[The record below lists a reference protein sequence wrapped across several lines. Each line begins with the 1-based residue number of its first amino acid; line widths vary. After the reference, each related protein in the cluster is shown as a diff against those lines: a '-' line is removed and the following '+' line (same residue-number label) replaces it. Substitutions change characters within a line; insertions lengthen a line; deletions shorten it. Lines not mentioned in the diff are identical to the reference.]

1 MKQYDLPALANASGK
16 DLIEFIGENQKVIG
30 EVTGHIANLERLKG
44 TSQSHAL
51 GYREYLPDE
60 VAIEDMSAHLSKKG
74 YQISLESLSTVLLV
88 AAAAAVVAGIGIIA
102 YKLMRA
108 SMSKEPKS
116 VKMLDKQKVVQQM
129 AVQMFN
135 IQFTGCKPDTQSKLK
150 ERFLHDTIREI
161 SQGYSDADILNK
173 TFNLYVASELVTA
186 GTPYYSAIA
195 LRKGDSAVFVYAANA
210 YLAGVKESLEAFR
223 REFLDVIAN
232 SPDITDSQMV
242 NLIKDLKWDKLEGSA
257 SAGVGGLMSWAR
269 LNGVPASNTLEDTL
283 ALARDTLG
291 APINATQ
298 AREFNNEAAPVMV
311 AERSYADIWK
321 LLSELKA
328 TSKYIEGAKSNF
340 VTGEKRSQ
348 QVVDMFR
355 EQVARAVQLVDSIG
369 VVEALARLESDSIVK
384 MLKANTNA
392 SKSMLNAIQDVI
404 DKLEDKE
411 EAKELQD
418 TLKEIAKLSAKALSM
433 KVENL
438 AEDRMHLGEIMALE
452 GRSPVLDFLK
462 VIGIAL
468 LIGLAVHAFG
478 ALLMSM
484 MGLASFSAGFKGGL
498 SYMDKY
504 GKQITT
510 TEAAKLVA
518 ARAKERELSQF
529 GVDVLS
535 KGTKPPFNLSGTTPL
550 IAFEEM
556 RGGIKNALS
565 SFSSDLRFT
574 NDAERDSELMI
585 KASSRSI
592 VTLNKTSAS
601 IIGRLKEMGVGVSLE
616 DPTKE
621 EAVNN
626 LRAAQDTFRDKWF
639 TGGSN
644 VDYGK
649 LERGIES
656 AYWATVNKDTPDKI
670 TSYGEQIIKDL
681 QNFGQHFRNV
691 SKEKLAS
698 LSDEAREAHRGFMQS
713 MAYCAAVAGVME
725 VLMKEAVG
733 DHFRAISCVRE
744 VLKMRGESMDDI
756 DDGLDDTEQLV
767 DFQDPIDDMW
777 PAVEGASE
785 FNAEDQGDMALESW
799 GQVARTGFMVVGVLA
814 LMGIGG
820 ILLKRMSESK
830 TPPKASKE
838 TFTKVAA
845 GQAACSE
852 VGKMADNMQQS
863 VKALAEDVE
872 QSAKMSKWKEQK
884 APIREVIG
892 REGAA
897 TTGRAD
903 TAAEPAAETSQVV
916 VSKDIEA
923 ELDKAM
929 ATLEELKQEPYI
941 HRLVA
946 ELKSTKSSLMVWGF
960 SMMGPNDAF
969 KGSANHIQEI
979 LKPALELVREG
990 IIVIRTHANRMAL
1003 AADPVAYAEQHYD
1016 EIVALLE
1023 KVSGNSSIEG
1033 IQQLT
1038 DKLDKQIDE
1047 SLTVPNAEQE
1057 ASMVNRYNEKAMSD
1071 ASGPYEKMHDS
1082 IVDLLD
1088 EVDEVIKHAESSTGS
1103 RLKAKLDSLRGQN
1116 NKASSLLLRIDE
1128 FRPLFTANS
1137 RALRM
1142 VWDFGTRL
1150 VDGVNRSLA
1159 IHRGVQRGVA
1169 RQMKD
1174 ITDRV
1179 DAATRSAK
1187 AVHPDMDLEAR
1198 WDAAEKKMKGILK
1211 TMDDAGL

>member
-1 MKQYDLPALANASGK
+1 MKQYDLPALANATGK

-74 YQISLESLSTVLLV
+74 YQISLESLATVLLV
-88 AAAAAVVAGIGIIA
+88 AASAAVVAGIGIIA

-135 IQFTGCKPDTQSKLK
+135 IQFTGCKPETQARLK

-195 LRKGDSAVFVYAANA
+195 LRKGDSAVFVYAANT

-223 REFLDVIAN
+223 REFLDVIAKA
-232 SPDITDSQMV
+232 PDITDPQMV
-242 NLIKDLKWDKLEGSA
+242 NLIKDLKWDKFEGSA
-257 SAGVGGLMSWAR
+257 AAGVGGMMAWAR

-298 AREFNNEAAPVMV
+298 AREFNNEASPVMV
-311 AERSYADIWK
+311 AERPYSDIWK

-328 TSKYIEGAKSNF
+328 TSKYIEGAKNNF
-340 VTGEKRSQ
+340 VSGEKRSQ

-355 EQVARAVQLVDSIG
+355 EQAARAVQIVDSIG

-384 MLKANTNA
+384 MLKANSNA

-404 DKLEDKE
+404 DKLDDKE

-418 TLKEIAKLSAKALSM
+418 TLKEITKLSAKALSM

-498 SYMDKY
+498 NYMDKY

-510 TEAAKLVA
+510 AEAAKLVA
-518 ARAKERELSQF
+518 TRAKERELSQF

-535 KGTKPPFNLSGTTPL
+535 KGTKPPFNLSGMTPL
-550 IAFEEM
+550 LAFEEM
-556 RGGIKNALS
+556 RGGIQRALS

-585 KASSRSI
+585 KASSRSV

-670 TSYGEQIIKDL
+670 TGYGEQIIKDL

-725 VLMKEAVG
+725 VLMKEAIG

-777 PAVEGASE
+777 PAVEGTSE

-799 GQVARTGFMVVGVLA
+799 GRFARTGAMVVGALI

-820 ILLKRMSESK
+820 MIIKNMMTNKS
-830 TPPKASKE
+830 PPKASKD
-838 TFTKVAA
+838 TFDKVGK
-845 GQAACSE
+845 GQAACSK
-852 VGKMADNMQQS
+852 VADMADGMQKSMNQ
-863 VKALAEDVE
+863 LADDVE
-872 QSAKMSKWKEQK
+872 AAAKLNAWKAQSAST
-884 APIREVIG
+884 RETIG
-892 REGAA
+892 REDKGTSRTPEAA
-897 TTGRAD
+897 KPNPESPVAQKAAEVQVIRVDMARELKEMQSTSYMGMLIAELIRRNSG
-903 TAAEPAAETSQVV
+903 TAAWGLTLRGFDESYKQAHGLLNGIF
-916 VSKDIEA
+916 KDMIP
-923 ELDKAM
+923 M
-929 ATLEELKQEPYI
+929 MEESIDDVMRQAIK
-941 HRLVA
+941 
-946 ELKSTKSSLMVWGF
+946 MVQA
-960 SMMGPNDAF
+960 P
-969 KGSANHIQEI
+969 
-979 LKPALELVREG
+979 
-990 IIVIRTHANRMAL
+990 
-1003 AADPVAYAEQHYD
+1003 DPVAYAESNY
-1016 EIVALLE
+1016 
-1023 KVSGNSSIEG
+1023 
-1033 IQQLT
+1033 
-1038 DKLDKQIDE
+1038 DKLVSDIARLSGRKGLEDSEEALHDITQVVAESGKLPDE
-1047 SLTVPNAEQE
+1047 NERQRMARMFDPKSIQVAERDYNAEHSRC
-1057 ASMVNRYNEKAMSD
+1057 ANLLGDVTKLVEKAETGI
-1071 ASGPYEKMHDS
+1071 GPN
-1082 IVDLLD
+1082 
-1088 EVDEVIKHAESSTGS
+1088 
-1103 RLKAKLDSLRGQN
+1103 LKAKIDALRGQN

-1128 FRPLFTANS
+1128 FRPIFTANARVL
-1137 RALRM
+1137 RASLQ
-1142 VWDFGTRL
+1142 FGYDIL
-1150 VDGVNRSLA
+1150 DGCNRSLV
-1159 IHRGVQRGVA
+1159 IHREVQRQIAERAKKVVGMA
-1169 RQMKD
+1169 RAMGGHADLKD
-1174 ITDRV
+1174 GAR
-1179 DAATRSAK
+1179 DAF
-1187 AVHPDMDLEAR
+1187 D
-1198 WDAAEKKMKGILK
+1198 K
-1211 TMDDAGL
+1211 TMKEAEELLRDLKDAGL